1 MLSDSES
8 NAIQRQANEQMNLK
22 RELRE
27 KDKLLDERWK
37 LIRQLRE
44 ENKELYEALRIVR
57 EQFGYAWPDEY
68 RAMANRALVL
78 HGWEGA

>member
-8 NAIQRQANEQMNLK
+8 NAIQRQAKEEMKLK
-22 RELRE
+22 QESRE

-44 ENKELYEALRIVR
+44 ENEALLLKLGR
-57 EQFGYAWPDEY
+57 GCK
-68 RAMANRALVL
+68 
-78 HGWEGA
+78 